1 MTSRPAA
8 AAPGAVQLG
17 LAERPRTPWPLLGG
31 GAALVALVCSV
42 TAAQVSVLASLDET
56 VYKLAGA
63 NFADGFPGTL
73 VSDSVSRGAARL
85 YSLVLTPLF
94 VLLDGDQAV
103 RAGRA
108 LNGVMWA
115 ATAVP
120 VYFLARR
127 AIASPRAAVAAALLS
142 VAVPWAT
149 VSLILFSEALSYLL
163 FACTVLAMLR
173 ALEAPSARRD
183 ALAIGLM
190 LALITARMQF
200 AVVPVAWVAVVVG
213 FELRRGARRDLRSAL
228 RRYPVTFALV
238 GLAALAVL
246 YLVVSGELRGQLN
259 RFGGPYSALQDRT
272 TLPRDAGVAVLVQ
285 AGLLAL
291 GVGLVAGVV
300 AMAWLGRALRGR
312 EGEPALRLAVLGAAV
327 IGLLFASTVWAQGGF
342 LDDHTEERYYIYAVP
357 FLWIAAVAA
366 LRSADLTAG
375 RVLWGGVV
383 LAGLLFLVPIT
394 VPITGEQMFLG
405 PVSGVVADATPRVD
419 NALRDL
425 LAVDAA
431 ITRRDLAGWFAL
443 IVAVAAALLWRRRR
457 GAALVLAAVVQ
468 LGLVLY
474 AFAAVHGRMEPIP
487 GVLTG
492 QSFDALAWVDR
503 AVPGGADVVMAENSG
518 TSRDVDVLHSVF
530 WNDAIRSR
538 LAVTDPA
545 YQPPYPA
552 ILLPRHHGEPDAG
565 GRLPRPPSAKLVVT
579 QRDAPHWQLEGREVA
594 AEGRLAL
601 LDTGAT
607 GTLTW
612 VAAGLEAD
620 RQVVRGIAL
629 TARGGYRYAIAFE
642 PAAAGATGRVRV
654 RLGDVSRLVTAGP
667 EAGRQVVGVD
677 LCDERGAV
685 TGTFDLVEAATPVGS
700 GRYSAAQVPSVR
712 VERC

>member
-31 GAALVALVCSV
+31 GAALVALVCSF
-42 TAAQVSVLASLDET
+42 TAVQVSVLASLDET

-63 NFADGFPGTL
+63 NFADGFPGSL
-73 VSDSVSRGAARL
+73 WSDNVSRGAARL
-85 YSLVLTPLF
+85 YSFVLTPLF
-94 VLLDGDQAV
+94 ALLDGDQAV

-108 LNGVMWA
+108 LNGVLWA

-120 VYFLARR
+120 VYFVARR
-127 AIASPRAAVAAALLS
+127 AIASPRAAAAAALLS

-173 ALEAPSARRD
+173 ALEAPSAGRD

-190 LALITARMQF
+190 VALITARMQF
-200 AVVPVAWVAVVVG
+200 AVVPVAWVAVVAG
-213 FELRRGARRDLRSAL
+213 FELRRGARRDLRAAL
-228 RRYPVTFALV
+228 RRHPVTFGLV
-238 GLAALAVL
+238 ALAVL
-246 YLVVSGELRGQLN
+246 GVLFLAATNGLRAQLN
-259 RFGGPYSALQDRT
+259 RFGGPYSALQDRG

-300 AMAWLGRALRGR
+300 AMAWFGRALRGR

-342 LDDHTEERYYIYAVP
+342 LDDRTEERYYIYAVP

-366 LRSADLTAG
+366 VRCADLTAG
-375 RVLWGGVV
+375 RVLGGGVI
-383 LAGLLFLVPIT
+383 LAALLFLVPIT
-394 VPITGEQMFLG
+394 VSITGEQMFLG

-419 NALRDL
+419 SALQDL
-425 LAVDAA
+425 FAVDAA
-431 ITRRDLAGWFAL
+431 VTRRDLAGWFAL
-443 IVAVAAALLWRRRR
+443 LVAVAAALLWRRRR
-457 GAALVLAAVVQ
+457 GAALGLAAGLQLALVV
-468 LGLVLY
+468 Y

-503 AVPGGADVVMAENSG
+503 AVPRGTDVVIAENSG
-518 TSRDVDVLHSVF
+518 TSRDIDVLHSVF
-530 WNDAIRSR
+530 WNDAIRTR
-538 LAVTDPA
+538 LAVADPA

-552 ILLPRHHGEPDAG
+552 VLLKRDYGEPDAS
-565 GRLPRPPSAKLVVT
+565 GRLPQPPATKLVVA
-579 QRDAPHWQLEGREVA
+579 QRQSPHWQLEGREVA

-620 RQVVRGIAL
+620 RHVVRGIAV

-642 PAAAGATGRVRV
+642 PAAPGAVGRLRV
-654 RLGDVSRLVTAGP
+654 RLGDVSRLVTTGP
-667 EAGRQVVGVD
+667 EAGRQVVDVD
-677 LCDERGAV
+677 LCEERGAV
-685 TGTFDLVEAATPVGS
+685 TGTFDLVEAVTPVGS
-700 GRYSAAQVPSVR
+700 ARYSAAQVPSVR